1 MSCVFDLL
9 LVYICDSLIYIK
21 RAYVF
26 DTMSLVRGRKLCQG
40 SRLDSPKDQLPP
52 TINFAKLFM
61 TNSIILIIMC
71 AFGFILSIK
80 FASSTKEDTTSQK
93 RWKSVSG
100 IGIIIAC
107 GFIGLSVASLFSQLS
122 SITSRISQNI
132 ATWMLQLLHDS

>member
-1 MSCVFDLL
+1 
-9 LVYICDSLIYIK
+9 
-21 RAYVF
+21 
-26 DTMSLVRGRKLCQG
+26 
-40 SRLDSPKDQLPP
+40 
-52 TINFAKLFM
+52 M

-107 GFIGLSVASLFSQLS
+107 GFIGLSVASLFS
-122 SITSRISQNI
+122 
-132 ATWMLQLLHDS
+132 